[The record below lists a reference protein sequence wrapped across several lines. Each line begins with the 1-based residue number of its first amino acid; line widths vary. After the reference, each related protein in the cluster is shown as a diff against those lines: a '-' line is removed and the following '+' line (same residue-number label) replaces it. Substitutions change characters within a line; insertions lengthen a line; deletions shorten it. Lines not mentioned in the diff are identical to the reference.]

1 MKRASVL
8 VLLMLVLTVAAAYPA
23 AADPPPTNKNANVL
37 TFHCVRGEE
46 QVSFQAV
53 GILQSAQIAGQLL
66 VKTGVIVFTRII
78 VDGQVVFE
86 IPGQVDRPDLWSCSI
101 EEVSGA
107 FVNALV
113 TPRR

>member
-1 MKRASVL
+1 MRRASVL
-8 VLLMLVLTVAAAYPA
+8 LLLLLVLTVAANPA
-23 AADPPPTNKNANVL
+23 AADPPPTNKNVNVL

-53 GILQSAQIAGQLL
+53 GILQSAQVAGQL
-66 VKTGVIVFTRII
+66 VVGTGVIVFTRII